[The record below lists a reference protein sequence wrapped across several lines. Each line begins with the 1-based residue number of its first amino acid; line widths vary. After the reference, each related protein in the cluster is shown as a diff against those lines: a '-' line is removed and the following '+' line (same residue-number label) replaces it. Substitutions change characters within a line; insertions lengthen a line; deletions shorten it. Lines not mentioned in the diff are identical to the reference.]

1 MDQYVIK
8 PWDNPEATG
17 NKPVNWDLQVPP
29 EIDAL
34 AEQVMTHYDMS
45 VSERTLITSKPDKGG
60 AIWRIQ
66 TNKGPR
72 SLKLLHRA
80 PARSLFS
87 VGAQAYIRQQG
98 GRVPELIPAKDGKLF
113 VESGGKLWIVTEWV
127 EPLTPATKIDL
138 AGAQQLCYGLGEFH
152 RYSKGYVPPQGAKN
166 ASRLHKWPNYYR
178 KVAKKI
184 GWLREVAKVYN
195 DIPASQAILSVVDEF
210 ERQAWDALQKLNESP
225 YRHMV
230 AMGEP
235 YWGLV
240 HQDYGWSNGQMG
252 PGGLWVIDLDG
263 VAYDLP
269 FRDLRKLITSTM
281 DDMGVWD
288 ITWMRGMIE
297 AYHEANP
304 LSAESFDVLLIDM
317 ALPNE
322 FYKHLKEIF
331 YDPVTFLS
339 TGGVEAIQQRIVAAD
354 QSKWQALAELAKDR
368 AKYKAENYEQLAAL
382 RQPSRPARESVPDAD
397 KWVLQ
402 QPAQAE
408 MQPESAMEGKRDMA
422 AVPEPLAQGKQR
434 AAEEPAVATK
444 QGKQRAAEEPAVATK
459 QGKQRAAEEPAVATK
474 QGKQR
479 AAEEPAV
486 AMKQGKRRAAEEP
499 AVATKVK
506 EPVGA
511 APSEAEAKE
520 PAVSLVPVVRDKVRI
535 KLKAADAKRVYRK
548 RVRVVKRDESRPQK
562 KRKPVKT
569 VRSVSRRKPEKAR
582 TTKRKSVQTPR
593 TTITRKLTQSAS
605 QAAKRRAKQ
614 KSKTGVVKLKKLAR
628 RAASTVKVKRKQQK
642 SSASA
647 KRTVKVK
654 KKAVKN

>member
-17 NKPVNWDLQVPP
+17 PKPVDWDLHVPP
-29 EIDAL
+29 EIDEL
-34 AEQVMTHYDMS
+34 AVKVMTHYDMS
-45 VSERTLITSKPDKGG
+45 VSDRRLITSKPDKGG

-80 PARSLFS
+80 PARSMFS
-87 VGAQAYIRQQG
+87 VGAQAYIHQQG
-98 GRVPELIPAKDGKLF
+98 GRVPALIPAKDGKLF
-113 VESGGKLWIVTEWV
+113 VESGGKLWIVTDWV

-166 ASRLHKWPNYYR
+166 ASRLHKWPNYYK

-195 DIPASQAILSVVDEF
+195 DIPASKSILSVVDLF

-288 ITWMRGMIE
+288 TTWMRGMIE

-322 FYKHLKEIF
+322 FYKHLKEVF
-331 YDPVTFLS
+331 FDPVTFLS

-354 QSKWQALAELAKDR
+354 QSKWQALAELAKDKS
-368 AKYKAENYEQLAAL
+368 KYKAEHYEQLAAL
-382 RQPSRPARESVPDAD
+382 RQPRRPVRESVPDAD

-402 QPAQAE
+402 QPAQADA
-408 MQPESAMEGKRDMA
+408 QPESAKKGKRRTAEQREPVAQEKRREDA
-422 AVPEPLAQGKQR
+422 QRESAVQEKR
-434 AAEEPAVATK
+434 RTAEEPAAVTK
-444 QGKQRAAEEPAVATK
+444 E
-459 QGKQRAAEEPAVATK
+459 
-474 QGKQR
+474 
-479 AAEEPAV
+479 
-486 AMKQGKRRAAEEP
+486 
-499 AVATKVK
+499 K
-506 EPVGA
+506 ERVGA
-511 APSEAEAKE
+511 SLSETEVKD
-520 PAVSLVPVVRDKVRI
+520 PADVSKAPVVRDKARV
-535 KLKAADAKRVYRK
+535 KLKAAGAKGVYRK
-548 RVRVVKRDESRPQK
+548 RVRKVKREESRLQK
-562 KRKPVKT
+562 RRPSVKT
-569 VRSVSRRKPEKAR
+569 ATSVSRRKPETSR
-582 TTKRKSVQTPR
+582 STTKRKPVQTSR
-593 TTITRKLTQSAS
+593 STTKRKPVQTSRSTTKRKPVQTSRSTTKRKPTQPAPP
-605 QAAKRRAKQ
+605 AAKRRPKQ
-614 KSKTGVVKLKKLAR
+614 KSKTGVIKLKQLIK
-628 RAASTVKVKRKQQK
+628 RAASTVQRKRKVQK
-642 SSASA
+642 PSALTRRA
-647 KRTVKVK
+647 DKDK
-654 KKAVKN
+654 KQAVKNRKRLFGQTAAT

>member
-422 AVPEPLAQGKQR
+422 AVPEPLAQGK
-434 AAEEPAVATK
+434 
-444 QGKQRAAEEPAVATK
+444 
-459 QGKQRAAEEPAVATK
+459 
-474 QGKQR
+474 
-479 AAEEPAV
+479 
-486 AMKQGKRRAAEEP
+486 RRAAEEP